1 MTTLRRLI
9 PLPVLSLAVFALWLF
24 LAQEIGVGQ
33 VMLAAALGVGV
44 PLLTRGFWPEP
55 SVVRRPWAGV
65 RLLAVV
71 LGDIVLANWAVARRV
86 VGPLDRLRPAFL
98 EVPLDLNDYF
108 VATIL
113 GSIVS
118 LTPGTVSVEI
128 DRERAVL
135 LVHVLD
141 AADTAAVVAD
151 IKRRYE
157 SPLKEIFA
165 C

>member
-9 PLPVLSLAVFALWLF
+9 PLPVLSVTIFALWLF
-24 LAQEIGVGQ
+24 LAQNIGIGQ
-33 VMLAAALGVGV
+33 VILATALAVGV
-44 PLLTRGFWPEP
+44 PWLTRGFWPDP
-55 SVVRRPWAGV
+55 APVRRPWAGV

-98 EVPLDLNDYF
+98 EVPLDLTDHF

-128 DRERAVL
+128 DPDRAVL

-141 AADTAAVVAD
+141 APDTAAVVAD

-157 SPLKEIFA
+157 APLKEIFA